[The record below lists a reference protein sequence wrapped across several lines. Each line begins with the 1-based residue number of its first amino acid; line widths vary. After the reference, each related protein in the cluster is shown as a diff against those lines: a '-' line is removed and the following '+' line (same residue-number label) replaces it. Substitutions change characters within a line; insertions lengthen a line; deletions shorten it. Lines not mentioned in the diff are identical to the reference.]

1 MIRVRHALLI
11 GTLALLVVPVAR
23 AVPLPTRLAQALA
36 VPGNSPAA
44 SGVIAVELPSGTP
57 VFERNPDASLVP
69 ASNEKLAVT
78 YAALVELGTSYRFRT
93 EVLSFGHQTGAVW
106 HGDVYLKG
114 YGDPTL
120 NSLQLAR
127 LAAQLRTAGIRR
139 IDGRVLGDESWFDR
153 VRTAPGWKPSFYL
166 EESPPISALA
176 VDHAVYE
183 HRVALQP
190 ALAAAGRFRQVLRGR
205 HITAGRVGVGT
216 AAKASFTLAEVES
229 APLPQVLIELDHDS
243 DNFAAELLLKDLGAE
258 AGEGGTTADGAA
270 VVMRVLREAG
280 VPLAGVRIIDGSGLS
295 QSDRLTPR
303 ALAALLRLA
312 WSDPALRRGF
322 MRALPVAGVSGTL
335 DDRMERRP
343 ARGVVR
349 AKTGTTDRSSS
360 LSGYVGNRYVFSIL
374 QNGRPVSAWAARK
387 AQDRF
392 ATALASTL

>member
-1 MIRVRHALLI
+1 MVRVRRVLLI
-11 GTLALLVVPVAR
+11 AVLALLVAPVAR

-44 SGVIAVELPSGTP
+44 SGVIAIELPSGAP

-69 ASNEKLAVT
+69 ASNEKLVVT
-78 YAALVELGTSYRFRT
+78 YAALVELGSTYRFRT
-93 EVLSFGHQTGAVW
+93 QVLSSGHQTGTVW

-120 NSLQLAR
+120 RSIQLVR
-127 LAAQLRTAGIRR
+127 LANQLRKDGIRR

-176 VDHAVYE
+176 VNHAVYQN
-183 HRVALQP
+183 HVALQP
-190 ALAAAGRFRQVLRGR
+190 ALAAAGTFRRVLRSR
-205 HITAGRVGVGT
+205 HIAVGRATVGT
-216 AAKASFTLAEVES
+216 APKTAYMLAQIES
-229 APLPQVLIELDHDS
+229 EPLPQVLVGLDHES

-270 VVMRVLREAG
+270 VVLRVLRDAG

-295 QSDRLTPR
+295 QSDRVTPR
-303 ALAALLRLA
+303 ALATLLRLA
-312 WSDPALRRGF
+312 WTDPALRRAF
-322 MRALPVAGVSGTL
+322 MPALPVAGVSGTL
-335 DDRMERRP
+335 EDRMQRRP
-343 ARGVVR
+343 ARGVVH
-349 AKTGTTDRSSS
+349 AKTGTTDRASS

-374 QNGRPVSAWAARK
+374 QNGRPVSPWAARE